1 MTHSAIKE
9 LQIDSIIKS
18 LEKTVNELSNL
29 VKVVEQ
35 LKARVDEL
43 NYKLSET
50 RQDVVDTE
58 DRISRLTICN

>member
-58 DRISRLTICN
+58 NRISRLTICN